1 MPILS
6 PLQKTAAE
14 FKSWRSNKNGRGE
27 TTPTA
32 LRRKAI
38 ELTQQYSISQVT
50 KALGLSGS
58 VINRWKAELPDN
70 RRDVA
75 PHPSQF
81 VSLPKEAVK
90 KSWVKK
96 ITLSFDDGGTV
107 ELTGDIS
114 SRLALVITEAIWR
127 ENTSGANR
135 EVA

>member
-1 MPILS
+1 MTTLS

-14 FKSWRSNKNGRGE
+14 FASWRSNKNGRGE

-38 ELTQQYSISQVT
+38 ELTKKFAVSQVT
-50 KALGLSGS
+50 QALRLSGS
-58 VINRWKAELPDN
+58 VIKRWREELVDN
-70 RRDVA
+70 QVTCEKETR
-75 PHPSQF
+75 PF
-81 VSLPKEAVK
+81 VSLPKAAAKTSCVQR
-90 KSWVKK
+90 
-96 ITLSFDDGGTV
+96 ITLSFDDGGTI

-127 ENTSGANR
+127 ENASGAIR